1 VDRQL
6 LAQVAAFECEKGK
19 KADEQTVM
27 NVYGWLKQTAG
38 PHHWAQPAYKS
49 VCVYCRRRERSAGY
63 CGCSLALAKRGPQF
77 QEFSAPDENK
87 AVAIFRRSLPRS
99 FILGGGSGEK
109 EREKGCVKSSAVHLE
124 RPAAR
129 STRRLF
135 VCFVVLQTTDIIT
148 RLLNSC
154 ARARTRGGSAADSS
168 PSLCARHTKG

>member
-1 VDRQL
+1 
-6 LAQVAAFECEKGK
+6 
-19 KADEQTVM
+19 M

-99 FILGGGSGEK
+99 FILGGGSSEK
-109 EREKGCVKSSAVHLE
+109 ERERVCEIKCSSFGAAGCTEHKATVCLFCC
-124 RPAAR
+124 AA
-129 STRRLF
+129 
-135 VCFVVLQTTDIIT
+135 
-148 RLLNSC
+148 NH
-154 ARARTRGGSAADSS
+154 GYNY
-168 PSLCARHTKG
+168 